1 MTISVSG
8 VSEYLASQEL
18 EFELAGEKT
27 IVVSLPGTNK
37 QFVNVAMTIGDTIFK
52 IESFVARNPDENHE
66 AVYRWILEQNRK
78 LLVINY
84 CLDHLGDIYL
94 SGTLPISTVDLDQ
107 IDQLLGVMLQ
117 TSDNSFNVLLELGF
131 RTAIEKEWAWRTS
144 KGMDMANLQAFAH
157 LIDTY
162 LKTIQ
167 IFRLRNLQYV
177 DHLAQ

>member
-1 MTISVSG
+1 MTISVSE

-52 IESFVARNPDENHE
+52 IESFVARKPDENHE

-94 SGTLPISTVDLDQ
+94 SGTLPIATVDLDQ

-157 LIDTY
+157 LFET
-162 LKTIQ
+162 
-167 IFRLRNLQYV
+167 
-177 DHLAQ
+177 

>member
-1 MTISVSG
+1 MIALSQV
-8 VSEYLASQEL
+8 VEFLAEQNLSY
-18 EFELAGEKT
+18 ELAGDKT
-27 IVVSLPGTNK
+27 VVVSLPGVNK
-37 QFVNVAMTIGDTIFK
+37 QFVNVALTVGDTVFK

-94 SGTLPISTVDLDQ
+94 SGTLPIVTVDAKQ

-131 RTAIEKEWAWRTS
+131 KSAIQREWAWRTS
-144 KGMDMANLQAFAH
+144 NGMDLSNLRAFAH
-157 LIDTY
+157 LFTD
-162 LKTIQ
+162 
-167 IFRLRNLQYV
+167 
-177 DHLAQ
+177 

>member
-1 MTISVSG
+1 MNLTIAEVTS
-8 VSEYLASQEL
+8 YLNANDLQ
-18 EFELAGEKT
+18 FELAGEKT
-27 IVVSLPGTNK
+27 VVVSLPGTNK

-94 SGTLPISTVDLDQ
+94 SGTLPISNIDLDQ

-131 RTAIEKEWAWRTS
+131 RSAIEKEWAWRTS
-144 KGMDMANLQAFAH
+144 KGMDLSNLKAFRH
-157 LIDTY
+157 LIID
-162 LKTIQ
+162 
-167 IFRLRNLQYV
+167 
-177 DHLAQ
+177 